1 MAVLSDAQRE
11 AGWTV
16 VKLEEAVD
24 KIIDHRGR
32 TPKKLGGD
40 WSTSGHRVISALNIK
55 KGVIDQNYHHMI
67 DDRMYEQWMP
77 VKFSIGDVI
86 VTSEAP
92 MGEIARVRNA
102 EEATWAAGQRI
113 FVLKPKKNLVHSR
126 YMYYAFLSTK
136 VQAGLHS
143 RSSGTTVVGIKQK
156 ELKEVEIPLP
166 PLEEQERIAGILGSL
181 DDKIEAN
188 TRLIQTLDSLGE
200 AVTRKYLKSVQE
212 TQKLN
217 DIAHIVMGQS
227 PKGETLNTEG
237 SGVLFFQGKKDF
249 GFRYPA
255 PRTYTT
261 AATRMAEPLDI
272 LFSVRAPIGALNR
285 SVEACCVGRGLAAIR
300 SSCGQE
306 NTLFYTLKTNPN
318 LWEKF
323 EGEGTIFSA
332 INKKGLSE
340 LDIPF
345 SETAI
350 SNGVEDFL
358 TSVEQEIFSL
368 EQENLQLAATR
379 DALIKRLIG

>member
-1 MAVLSDAQRE
+1 MAVLSDAQRD
-11 AGWTV
+11 AGWTI
-16 VKLEEAVD
+16 A
-24 KIIDHRGR
+24 
-32 TPKKLGGD
+32 KLGDITTKIGSGSTPRGGKSSYVDEGPMVIRSQNVLDNELDLSDVAHVPEELTAKLKSVLVQKGD
-40 WSTSGHRVISALNIK
+40 TLLNITGSGNTTIGRSALVNEDLGEAYVNQHVCIIRPNK
-55 KGVIDQNYHHMI
+55 SLVNEIFLQKSIFAFKDELLGLSYGSTRDALTKGII
-67 DDRMYEQWMP
+67 ES
-77 VKFSIGDVI
+77 F
-86 VTSEAP
+86 
-92 MGEIARVRNA
+92 
-102 EEATWAAGQRI
+102 
-113 FVLKPKKNLVHSR
+113 
-126 YMYYAFLSTK
+126 
-136 VQAGLHS
+136 
-143 RSSGTTVVGIKQK
+143 
-156 ELKEVEIPLP
+156 EIPLP
-166 PLEEQERIAGILGSL
+166 PLKEQERIAGILGSL

-200 AVTRKYLKSVQE
+200 AATRMYLKSVQK

-249 GFRYPA
+249 GFRYPT

-368 EQENLQLAATR
+368 EQENLQLAETR

>member
-11 AGWTV
+11 AGWTI
-16 VKLEEAVD
+16 VKLGDIATVVTGQTPSKKFPEHWGE
-24 KIIDHRGR
+24 KGEIPFL
-32 TPKKLGGD
+32 TPKDQAIGIRSVDTERYISREYSDIYEKRIVPEGAVALTCIGSLGKISVVQTATLTNQQINSIIPDGSKANNLYIYYYLMSSYD
-40 WSTSGHRVISALNIK
+40 SLESLAGGTVMPIVNKTSLEG
-55 KGVIDQNYHHMI
+55 M
-67 DDRMYEQWMP
+67 
-77 VKFSIGDVI
+77 
-86 VTSEAP
+86 
-92 MGEIARVRNA
+92 
-102 EEATWAAGQRI
+102 
-113 FVLKPKKNLVHSR
+113 
-126 YMYYAFLSTK
+126 
-136 VQAGLHS
+136 
-143 RSSGTTVVGIKQK
+143 
-156 ELKEVEIPLP
+156 EIPLP
-166 PLEEQERIAGILGSL
+166 PLDEQERIAGILGSL

-200 AVTRKYLKSVQE
+200 AVVRKYLRSVQK
-212 TQKLN
+212 TKKLI

-249 GFRYPA
+249 GFRYPT

-285 SVEACCVGRGLAAIR
+285 SVESCCVGRGLAAIR

>member
-11 AGWTV
+11 AGWT
-16 VKLEEAVD
+16 E
-24 KIIDHRGR
+24 HRLSDVIELIGGG
-32 TPKKLGGD
+32 TPKTTVEEYWNGSIPWLSVVDFSGDSRYVSHASKSITQLGLENSSTKLLNPGD
-40 WSTSGHRVISALNIK
+40 LILSARGTVGELAQLTAPMAFNQSCFGIRSNFD
-55 KGVIDQNYHHMI
+55 GLAQNYLYYLLLTVIGELRQNSHGSI
-67 DDRMYEQWMP
+67 
-77 VKFSIGDVI
+77 FSTVNRKTFESVDI
-86 VTSEAP
+86 V
-92 MGEIARVRNA
+92 
-102 EEATWAAGQRI
+102 
-113 FVLKPKKNLVHSR
+113 
-126 YMYYAFLSTK
+126 
-136 VQAGLHS
+136 
-143 RSSGTTVVGIKQK
+143 
-156 ELKEVEIPLP
+156 LP

-200 AVTRKYLKSVQE
+200 AVTRKYLKSVQK

-249 GFRYPA
+249 GFRYPT

>member
-11 AGWTV
+11 AGWT
-16 VKLEEAVD
+16 E
-24 KIIDHRGR
+24 HRLSDVIELIGGG
-32 TPKKLGGD
+32 TPKTTVEEYWNGSIPWLSVVDFSGDSRYVSHASKSITQLGLENSSTKLLNPGD
-40 WSTSGHRVISALNIK
+40 LILSARGTVGELAQLTAPMAFNQSCFGIRSNFD
-55 KGVIDQNYHHMI
+55 GLSQNYLYYLLLTVIGELRQNSHGSI
-67 DDRMYEQWMP
+67 
-77 VKFSIGDVI
+77 FSTVNRKTFESVDI
-86 VTSEAP
+86 V
-92 MGEIARVRNA
+92 
-102 EEATWAAGQRI
+102 
-113 FVLKPKKNLVHSR
+113 
-126 YMYYAFLSTK
+126 
-136 VQAGLHS
+136 
-143 RSSGTTVVGIKQK
+143 
-156 ELKEVEIPLP
+156 LP

-200 AVTRKYLKSVQE
+200 AATRKYLKSVQK

-249 GFRYPA
+249 GFRYPT

-306 NTLFYTLKTNPN
+306 NRLFR
-318 LWEKF
+318 
-323 EGEGTIFSA
+323 
-332 INKKGLSE
+332 
-340 LDIPF
+340 
-345 SETAI
+345 
-350 SNGVEDFL
+350 VEC
-358 TSVEQEIFSL
+358 
-368 EQENLQLAATR
+368 
-379 DALIKRLIG
+379 G

>member
-16 VKLEEAVD
+16 VKLGDIVTCLDHLRQPIKGLDRVPGPYPYYGASGVVDYIDQYAIDGKYLLISEDGENLRSRSLPIAFYAVG
-24 KIIDHRGR
+24 KSWVNNHAHI
-32 TPKKLGGD
+32 
-40 WSTSGHRVISALNIK
+40 ISASDSVMAYVKYVLNS
-55 KGVIDQNYHHMI
+55 H
-67 DDRMYEQWMP
+67 
-77 VKFSIGDVI
+77 DVSAYL
-86 VTSEAP
+86 T
-92 MGEIARVRNA
+92 
-102 EEATWAAGQRI
+102 
-113 FVLKPKKNLVHSR
+113 
-126 YMYYAFLSTK
+126 
-136 VQAGLHS
+136 
-143 RSSGTTVVGIKQK
+143 GTTMPKLSQK
-156 ELKEVEIPLP
+156 SMMLIDIPLP
-166 PLEEQERIAGILGSL
+166 PQDILERIAGILGSL

-212 TQKLN
+212 TQKLI

-249 GFRYPA
+249 GFRYPT

-345 SETAI
+345 SETAT

-368 EQENLQLAATR
+368 EKENLQLAETR